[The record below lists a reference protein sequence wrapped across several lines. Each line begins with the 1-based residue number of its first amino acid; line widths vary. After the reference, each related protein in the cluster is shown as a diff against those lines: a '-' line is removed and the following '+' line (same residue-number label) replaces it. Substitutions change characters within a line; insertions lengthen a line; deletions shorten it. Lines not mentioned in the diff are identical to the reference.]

1 MAQLKELKANRG
13 YVKGAIS
20 RLETFCTSN
29 EFATATLEVLAQ
41 KKERVLKAFNDYEA
55 YNRAILAIEPED
67 GESYELYESKCDLCI
82 ATLNTRLHPAE
93 PPAAQTTAST
103 SSGLEA
109 GKFKKLPCINI
120 KTFDGQSVMDYHPF
134 INMFKA
140 VIDMDAKLS
149 SCEKLYYLRSFL
161 AGGALDLIKH
171 LMLTNENYEVALKL
185 IDDRYNNIPKI
196 INFHVNSIIDMPVL
210 TKCTASG
217 LRSIVS
223 TVNMHLA
230 ALRNL
235 NEKVEFWDTIL
246 VNILSRKIDSYTY
259 RGFHLERDM
268 KEVPNLC
275 ELLTFLEK
283 RAIAL
288 EATMTE
294 EPKKPVKSVVSAAAA
309 TGVSC
314 VPVCVPAADTCGSIF
329 GEDEV
334 RSYCRRGAALPCWQ
348 EVYK

>member
-1 MAQLKELKANRG
+1 MAQLKELKASRG

-20 RLETFCTSN
+20 RIETFCTSE
-29 EFATATLEVLAQ
+29 EFSTATLEVLSQ
-41 KKERVLKAFNDYEA
+41 KKDRLLKAFNDYES
-55 YNRAILAIEPED
+55 YNRAILAVESED
-67 GESYELYESKCDLCI
+67 TESYELYETKCDLCLAMI
-82 ATLNTRLHPAE
+82 NTRVQPATL
-93 PPAAQTTAST
+93 PAAQPATST
-103 SSGLEA
+103 SSELGS
-109 GKFKKLPCINI
+109 GKFKKLPFINI

-140 VIDMDAKLS
+140 VIDMDANLS
-149 SCEKLYYLRSFL
+149 FCEKLYYLRSFL

-171 LMLTNENYEVALKL
+171 LMLTGENYEVALKL
-185 IDDRYNNIPKI
+185 LNDRYNNIPKI
-196 INFHVNSIIDMPVL
+196 VSFHVNSILDMPVL

-230 ALRNL
+230 ALKNL

-259 RGFHLERDM
+259 RGFYLERGLQ
-268 KEVPNLC
+268 EVPKLC

-288 EATMTE
+288 EATMRE
-294 EPKKPVKSVVSAAAA
+294 EPKKRENSVVSAAAA

-314 VPVCVPAADTCGSIF
+314 VRVCVPAADTCGSIF

-334 RSYCRRGAALPCWQ
+334 RSYCRRGAALPCRQ
-348 EVYK
+348 EVDK

>member
-109 GKFKKLPCINI
+109 
-120 KTFDGQSVMDYHPF
+120 
-134 INMFKA
+134 
-140 VIDMDAKLS
+140 
-149 SCEKLYYLRSFL
+149 
-161 AGGALDLIKH
+161 
-171 LMLTNENYEVALKL
+171 
-185 IDDRYNNIPKI
+185 
-196 INFHVNSIIDMPVL
+196 
-210 TKCTASG
+210 
-217 LRSIVS
+217 
-223 TVNMHLA
+223 
-230 ALRNL
+230 
-235 NEKVEFWDTIL
+235 
-246 VNILSRKIDSYTY
+246 
-259 RGFHLERDM
+259 
-268 KEVPNLC
+268 
-275 ELLTFLEK
+275 EK

-314 VPVCVPAADTCGSIF
+314 VPVCVPAADICGSIF